1 MHSNDIRIGRCS
13 GPICLAIVAALAITG
28 LAQSSELEQASA
40 SLDAVI
46 AVGPAELVAPTSVTV
61 LGRSYSVSDTY
72 GLTAGEKV
80 AIHGTLQLDGTVSSA
95 WAESL
100 GPYVAGSDM
109 VYEAGVVAAVNETFG
124 TMTVNGSTVD
134 YTASLAS
141 NDNSVPSTGQLVS
154 VVGSQPAVG
163 GTIFVSS
170 TPSGNLAVRTA
181 YNASGR
187 IGSLFTTGGN
197 ARSQY
202 TTGGNAGSLY
212 TTGGNAQSQY
222 TTGGNARSLY
232 TTGGNARSQYTTGG
246 NAGSLYTTGGNA
258 QSQYTTGGNA
268 GSLYTTGGNARSQY
282 TTGGNAGSL
291 YTTGGNVH
299 SLYTTGGNAD

>member
-1 MHSNDIRIGRCS
+1 MHSNQNRIGKYAGS
-13 GPICLAIVAALAITG
+13 ASLAIVVAFALGPVAYSTD
-28 LAQSSELEQASA
+28 LEQAST

-46 AVGPAELVAPTSVTV
+46 AVGPAELVAPTSITV

-80 AIHGTLQLDGTVSSA
+80 AIHGTLQLDGSVSAA

-109 VYEAGVVAAVNETFG
+109 VYETGVVSAVNETFG
-124 TMTVNGSTVD
+124 TMTLNGSTVD

-141 NDNSVPSTGQLVS
+141 TDNLVPSTGELVS

-163 GTIFVSS
+163 GTIFVAS
-170 TPSGNLAVRTA
+170 TQSGNLAVRTA

-187 IGSLFTTGGN
+187 ISSLFTTGGN
-197 ARSQY
+197 AR
-202 TTGGNAGSLY
+202 SLY

-222 TTGGNARSLY
+222 TTGGNARSQY
-232 TTGGNARSQYTTGG
+232 TTGGNARSLYTTGGNAQSQYTTGG
-246 NAGSLYTTGGNA
+246 NAQSQYTTGGNVGSLYTTGGNA

-268 GSLYTTGGNARSQY
+268 QSQ
-282 TTGGNAGSL
+282 

-299 SLYTTGGNAD
+299 SLYTTGGNLD